1 MSGAWVRPIRLA
13 ELARGPVEL
22 NLAPDA
28 ATRAALA
35 RELNLESL
43 PALTGKLTVYAWL
56 DGAEIVGRLDGVA
69 EYICGISLEPFEQPL
84 EAEVEIRIVPA
95 GSENA
100 PAEALEGEVELDADL
115 PDPPDVLEGEEID
128 MANYVLEQLALAV
141 DPFPRKPGAVF
152 DYQPP
157 EADLSPFSVLKSL
170 KDKKD

>member
-13 ELARGPVEL
+13 ELSRGPVEL
-22 NLAPDA
+22 DLAPDA

-35 RELNLESL
+35 RDLGLESL
-43 PALTGKLTVYAWL
+43 RALSGKLTVYPWL

-69 EYICGISLEPFEQPL
+69 EQICGVSLEPFEQPL
-84 EAEVEIRIVPA
+84 SAELEIRIVPA
-95 GSENA
+95 GSPNA
-100 PAEALEGEVELDADL
+100 PEPEPPGEVVLDTDL

-128 MANYVLEQLALAV
+128 MAAYVLEQLALAV
-141 DPFPRKPGAVF
+141 DPFPRKPGATF

-157 EADLSPFSVLKSL
+157 EADVSPFSVLKSL